1 MGRLIDADKVVE
13 HLEKVKKESASLVDM
28 AHILGFQSVIDV
40 QPTAYDPDKVV
51 EQLEDMKSTY
61 RRLRDLKDKDYLKYG
76 YIIETLIDAIEIV
89 KDDGGDEMI
98 EKSMPATKNRDTM
111 SCKKAERYGYVK
123 AICETD
129 KGLFNRKVEEWINLT
144 DGVILDAS
152 CGIIDG
158 KTVFQAVIGGLRK

>member
-1 MGRLIDADKVVE
+1 MRLIDADN
-13 HLEKVKKESASLVDM
+13 LVFNGRQYNNSQM
-28 AHILGFQSVIDV
+28 KAILDFVDA

-51 EQLEDMKSTY
+51 EQLENERKFRENAY
-61 RRLRDLKDKDYLKYG
+61 NRNLGKEKARRHV
-76 YIIETLIDAIEIV
+76 IEIV

-98 EKSMPATKNRDTM
+98 EKSMPATKNVPKERDTM
-111 SCKKAERYGYVK
+111 SCKKAERYGCVK

-144 DGVILDAS
+144 AGVVLDAN

-158 KTVFQAVIGGLRK
+158 KTVFQAVIGD